1 MEQRIVGRK
10 NNSTLPRSTK
20 ALSLERTRESV
31 WLEEIDRVICHR
43 IPRLSVPSPLDDY
56 HAASDF
62 AWGYRENRGRRGRVD
77 VVTRG
82 VDGVKND
89 VSVAD
94 LKSSDNDALTG

>member
-62 AWGYRENRGRRGRVD
+62 AWGYRENRGEEGGWRL
-77 VVTRG
+77 
-82 VDGVKND
+82 
-89 VSVAD
+89 SHVASMA
-94 LKSSDNDALTG
+94 LKTMYRWPI